1 MDSVKRYKRV
11 IISISIIALLVV
23 GACTFIRNPIVHI
36 NNFKLKQLITSITTE
51 SVELNQIVPFEWDI
65 VYTFK
70 PYASKS
76 QIEEIIGFKSHSIK
90 ENAINEGMGHLWVY
104 YKKVLLFLL
113 IEYLWVL
120 VDN

>member
-1 MDSVKRYKRV
+1 M
-11 IISISIIALLVV
+11 
-23 GACTFIRNPIVHI
+23 
-36 NNFKLKQLITSITTE
+36 KQLITSITTE

-70 PYASKS
+70 SYTSKS
-76 QIEEIIGFKSHSIK
+76 QIEEMIGFKSHFIK

-120 VDN
+120 VDNKVSVG